1 MTRILK
7 IVIQLV
13 VVVLFVI
20 LFDNTTSGQ
29 VQGHVPSKERG
40 DPRIRTHTQLEGN
53 RVRTTVFNYAFTGRE
68 NGNFPI
74 DVQTPYEWPKN
85 TGEVYLALSGIILGG
100 EVTDNAGNVQTIID
114 VPDYRTSP
122 QGLSWNLE
130 PIPGYSNP
138 SSNSLANSLD
148 PNTWP
153 DTWPDK
159 LNDLTDPGWSG
170 SWNGYFGKN
179 IFNADQELFAKA
191 SDDRY
196 DRYADYFPDTTD
208 LSRKGLGIIVD
219 QRTLAWSQILIQD
232 DVFLLYTL
240 INDGTKDIPKM
251 GVTIWF
257 ADFVGGNG
265 DSQDDIADFDILG
278 RFLWSRDND
287 NRAPDFGSDPV
298 GAVALS
304 FLETPGNSHDR
315 IDNDGDGEI
324 NGPKV
329 TEDMLQGE
337 LPTNGIDDNGNGLI
351 DENQTYIAFGTQT
364 GTTFGNGLDDDGNGE
379 DGSPEVT
386 QQMIDEA
393 AQDKWHRWPPN
404 PEADTF
410 QDGQI
415 WLIGLTQ
422 SDLGK
427 KYKDNIDNNMNSTS
441 GTSYNDLP
449 VITQEIIDQ
458 ASQDKYHRYKVQG
471 TQIILYN
478 VDQSSLGKKFIN
490 LDGLRDP
497 GIDEDID
504 EMIDE
509 SRTDRV
515 DNDGDWDVLKDD
527 VGLDGVAGTND
538 FGEGDGKPTSGVGTG
553 EPGEPH
559 TDLTDVKET
568 DQIGI
573 TNAQRIAAGG
583 LNINS
588 DAQMWFDFMIPG
600 KYFDPAVVAPGEYDL
615 FVSSSLFPMK
625 AGDVQPFS
633 MVVILVNGPV
643 NDPGGKIRRN
653 EVLKKRVRAQETYQN
668 NYRFAVAPPA
678 PTLTAIAGD
687 NKVSLYWDDKAES
700 SYDEFLANIGGD
712 GNHFEG
718 YRIYRSSDPAFLD
731 ATNIT
736 NGFGTEQFLTPLKI
750 FDLKDGISGFDSLGI
765 DGIHYYL
772 GDDSGLQHSFVDST
786 VKNGFTYYYA
796 IVSYSKGFT
805 GGGILPAESPI
816 RVNLSA
822 DGSVKLGPN
831 VARVTPEVVS
841 AGYVGATLGD
851 IKLLQGT
858 TTSTISYEIVDP
870 HKIKNDHNYYIT
882 FEDTLIITPGSPDTL
897 KTKNYTLIDS
907 TENNIIVN
915 KRTNFSNIYEQPI
928 TDGFRLSFNSESS
941 VQLNDSLSRW
951 NSRNLPPFVFEK
963 YVAPGESGELRP
975 NDYKIFFG
983 NEGIDTSQSITYSGI
998 SFPSEP
1004 VNFRVYDNSNKKF
1017 IKFGFLDLDKS
1028 DGSGKLSAKGSKKD
1042 RIIFLEPNTKDSLV
1056 TTWWFYLS
1064 AEPDSSQLNPQPGD
1078 TAYIFLKKPFLSSD
1092 IFSFTSKSP
1101 LVDNSLAKTDL
1112 DNIKVVPNPY
1122 LGSAQWEV
1130 KNPYTT
1136 GRGRRSLHFTH
1147 LPAKC
1152 TIRIF
1157 TVDGELVKTIEHESP
1172 IDDGTED
1179 WDMLNRD
1186 NLSISYG
1193 VYIFHV
1199 EAPGLGEKIGKFA
1212 VIK

>member
-7 IVIQLV
+7 IVFQLS
-13 VVVLFVI
+13 VVVLLAM

-85 TGEVYLALSGIILGG
+85 TGEVYLALTGLILGG

-148 PNTWP
+148 PDTWP
-153 DTWPDK
+153 NTWPDK
-159 LNDLTDPGWSG
+159 LNDISDPGWSG

-179 IFNADQELFAKA
+179 IFNADQELYAKA

-208 LSRKGLGIIVD
+208 LTRKGLGIIVD

-337 LPTNGIDDNGNGLI
+337 VPTNGVDDNNNGLI

-364 GTTFGNGLDDDGNGE
+364 GTTFANGLDDDDNGE
-379 DGSPEVT
+379 NGSPVVT

-393 AQDKWHRWPPN
+393 AQDEWHRWPPN

-410 QDGQI
+410 QNGQI
-415 WLIGLTQ
+415 WLIELTQ

-427 KYKDNIDNNMNSTS
+427 KYKDNIDNNNNSTS
-441 GTSYNDLP
+441 AISYNNLP

-458 ASQDKYHRYKVQG
+458 AAQDKYHRYKVPG

-478 VDQSSLGKKFIN
+478 VDQGSLGKKYLN
-490 LDGLRDP
+490 VDGLRDP
-497 GIDEDID
+497 GVDENID

-515 DNDGDWDVLKDD
+515 DNDGDWDPLKDD
-527 VGLDGVAGTND
+527 VGLDGVVGTND
-538 FGEGDGKPTSGVGTG
+538 IGEGDGKPTSGVGTG

-559 TDLTDVKET
+559 VDLTDVKET

-678 PTLTAIAGD
+678 PTLTAVTGD
-687 NKVSLYWDDKAES
+687 NKVTLYWDDKAES

-718 YRIYRSSDPAFLD
+718 YRIYRSSDPAFQD

-772 GDDSGLQHSFVDST
+772 GDDSGLEHSFIDST
-786 VKNGFTYYYA
+786 AKNGFTYYYA
-796 IVSYSKGFT
+796 VVSYSKGFT
-805 GGGILPAESPI
+805 SGGILPAESPI

-822 DGSVKLGPN
+822 DGTVRLGPN
-831 VARVTPEVVS
+831 VARVTPEAVS

-851 IKLLQGT
+851 MNLIQGT
-858 TTSTISYEIVDP
+858 TTSTVSYEIVNPD
-870 HKIKNDHNYYIT
+870 KIKNDHNYYIT
-882 FEDTLIITPGSPDTL
+882 FEDTLVITPGFPDTL

-907 TENNIIVN
+907 TENKIVIN
-915 KRTNFSNIYEQPI
+915 KRTDFSNIYEQPI
-928 TDGFRLSFNSESS
+928 TDGFRLSFNSENS

-951 NSRNLPPFVFEK
+951 NSKNLPPFVFEK
-963 YVAPGESGELRP
+963 YVAPGVSGELRP
-975 NDYKIFFG
+975 NDYKVFFG
-983 NEGIDTSQSITYSGI
+983 NVGMDTSQAITYSGI

-1042 RIIFLEPNTKDSLV
+1042 RIIFLEPNTEDSLV

-1064 AEPDSSQLNPQPGD
+1064 AEPDSSQMNPQPGD

-1092 IFSFTSKSP
+1092 IFSFKSRSP
-1101 LVDNSLAKTDL
+1101 FVDNSLAKVDL

-1157 TVDGELVKTIEHESP
+1157 TVDGELVKTIEHEST

-1193 VYIFHV
+1193 VYLFHV
-1199 EAPGLGEKIGKFA
+1199 EAPGIGEKIGKFA